1 MAMAQALP
9 NDGVMR
15 AADGTPL
22 KVALARAERR
32 EKLKAMALVL
42 PGAVDG
48 KLLSAHVAALEASF
62 AAQLAALEARVG
74 ARVEAQLGR
83 FASAAAGAEG
93 QVAGGGTHTG
103 LGDEV

>member
-32 EKLKAMALVL
+32 ERLKALTPEERRRL
-42 PGAVDG
+42 F
-48 KLLSAHVAALEASF
+48 EEF
-62 AAQLAALEARVG
+62 
-74 ARVEAQLGR
+74 
-83 FASAAAGAEG
+83 
-93 QVAGGGTHTG
+93 
-103 LGDEV
+103 